1 MYTISRISNPHTVP
15 MSAPIEIHSSSLDSR
30 TLLLN
35 WSPPPI
41 GNRNG
46 VIRMYYVNLTEE
58 ETGREFH
65 FETELVNLTQTS
77 LHPFYHY
84 SWIIAAFTVGI
95 GPYSSP
101 LTVQMPEDG
110 RYLS

>member
-1 MYTISRISNPHTVP
+1 MKHISKPLIVP
-15 MSAPIEIHSSSLDSR
+15 TGAPIEVQSSPLDSR
-30 TLLLN
+30 TLLLS
-35 WSPPPI
+35 WSPPVV
-41 GNRNG
+41 GDRNG

-65 FETELVNLTQTS
+65 FETELTTLTQTS

-84 SWIIAAFTVGI
+84 SWMIAAFTVGL

-101 LTVQMPEDG
+101 LTVQMPEDS
-110 RYLS
+110 RYSFKN